1 MKKLIIVAAL
11 LASFSANAFNAN
23 IGYSIP
29 AARLSLTGE
38 VNFTIDCET
47 KEIEIHKST
56 NEMFTRHIKA
66 NKSVMCYKDDNVYHV
81 TFRYE
86 RGNPFVTSPISTQS
100 NRFMKKDN
108 AVEIIK

>member
-29 AARLSLTGE
+29 AARISLTGE
-38 VNFTIDCET
+38 VNFTIDCAT
-47 KEIEIHKST
+47 KEIEIHDST

-66 NKSVMCYKDDNVYHV
+66 NKSVMCYKDDNVYNV
-81 TFRYE
+81 TFKYE
-86 RGNPFVTSPISTQS
+86 RGSKVITNLLATQP
-100 NRFMKKDN
+100 NRFLPKHN
-108 AVEIIK
+108 TVEMM

>member
-1 MKKLIIVAAL
+1 MKKLIIAAAF

-29 AARLSLTGE
+29 AARISLTGE
-38 VNFTIDCET
+38 VNFTIDCAT

-66 NKSVMCYKDDNVYHV
+66 NKSVMCYKDNKVYHV
-81 TFRYE
+81 TFKYE
-86 RGNPFVTSPISTQS
+86 RGNNVITNLIATQP
-100 NRFMKKDN
+100 NRFLPKHN
-108 AVEIIK
+108 TVELM